1 MISKVINSLNSMN
14 SFSKKFI
21 MFGCIPVFMLCIAG
35 VIVVAY
41 NNNFAQEVN
50 LHLIGSS
57 MISTSCVVFAQ
68 IVIAALIMDFLN
80 TLIQNRD

>member
-1 MISKVINSLNSMN
+1 MISKVINSLNSIN

-21 MFGCIPVFMLCIAG
+21 IFSCIPVLMLCIAG
-35 VIVVAY
+35 IGVVAY
-41 NNNFAQEVN
+41 NNSFTQEVN

-80 TLIQNRD
+80 TLIQNHN